1 MYYVYQKLENVTENF
16 TEKYIQYSI
25 QIEIEICCLISFEPI
40 KYFKIQL
47 IPIYNKFKTHY
58 NKI

>member
-1 MYYVYQKLENVTENF
+1 MYIVYQKLENVTENF

-25 QIEIEICCLISFEPI
+25 QIEICCLISFEPI

-47 IPIYNKFKTHY
+47 IPIYNKFNTHN